1 MFDNLILPAGV
12 FIEEET
18 DQYGRFSVAPLERG
32 FGHTVGNSLR
42 RILLGSTSGAAIVT
56 LRIKGV
62 LHEFSAIPGVYEEV
76 PIIVLNLKRVRL
88 KMGPDAPDFPL
99 LTLTVSQQG
108 EVTAGQ
114 IETPAGVEIVNKD
127 EYLFSV
133 TGRLEDEIYMEMNA
147 VRGRG
152 FVPAED
158 FSDDF
163 KAEQPP
169 NTIFLDA
176 IFSPVKRV
184 TYTVEKVRV
193 GAAVDKEK
201 LVLEI
206 WTDGTRRPYDV
217 FQEAVD
223 ILNQLGQ
230 RLQKRLSERPIPT
243 PEERRIKIEE
253 MERIKSLVTRYID
266 NLEVSKRT
274 LQTLKEAGFVLIAD
288 VVSKKEKELLEIK
301 NFGEKSLE
309 EVKEAISKLGL
320 KFGLDLSDMK
330 EELELRRKEYLEEQ
344 EEFEG

>member
-1 MFDNLILPAGV
+1 MFEELTLPPGV
-12 FIEEET
+12 YVEEET
-18 DQYGRFSVAPLERG
+18 DHYGRFSIAPLDRG
-32 FGHTVGNSLR
+32 FGHTLGNSLR
-42 RILLGSTSGAAIVT
+42 RILLGATSGAAIVT

-99 LTLTVSQQG
+99 LTLAVSQQG
-108 EVTAGQ
+108 EVTAAQ

-133 TGRLEDEIYMEMNA
+133 TGRLEDEIYMEMN
-147 VRGRG
+147 VIRGRG

-158 FSDDF
+158 FPDEF

-176 IFSPVKRV
+176 IFSPVKRA
-184 TYTVEKVRV
+184 TYRVEKVRV

-201 LVLEI
+201 LVLEV
-206 WTDGTRRPYDV
+206 WTDGTRGPYDV

-223 ILNQLGQ
+223 IYNRLGEKLGV
-230 RLQKRLSERPIPT
+230 RLKERPIPT
-243 PEERRIKIEE
+243 PEERRIKFEE
-253 MERIKSLVTRYID
+253 MERIKSLVTKYID
-266 NLEVSKRT
+266 NLGVSKRT
-274 LQTLKEAGFVLIAD
+274 LQTLKEAGLVLIAD
-288 VVSKKEKELLEIK
+288 VVSRTEKDLLKIR

-309 EVKEAISKLGL
+309 EVKEAVEKLGL
-320 KFGLDLSDMK
+320 KFGLDLSDME

-344 EEFEG
+344 EEFGE

>member
-1 MFDNLILPAGV
+1 MFDDLTLPKGV
-12 FIEEET
+12 YIEEET
-18 DQYGRFSVAPLERG
+18 DQYGRFSIAPLNKG
-32 FGHTVGNSLR
+32 FGHTLGNSLR

-88 KMGPDAPDFPL
+88 KVGPEAGELPL
-99 LTLTVSQQG
+99 LTLTVTQEG

-114 IETPAGVEIVNKD
+114 IEAPAGVEIVNKD
-127 EYLFSV
+127 EYLFTV

-147 VRGRG
+147 ARGRG

-158 FSDDF
+158 FTDEF
-163 KAEQPP
+163 KASQPP

-184 TYTVEKVRV
+184 TYQVEKVRV

-201 LVLEI
+201 LVLEV
-206 WTDGTRRPYDV
+206 WTDGTRKPYDV
-217 FQEAVD
+217 YQEAVE
-223 ILNQLGQ
+223 IYNKLGE
-230 RLQKRLSERPIPT
+230 RLGVLLKERPIPT
-243 PEERRIKIEE
+243 PEERRIQLEEREKI
-253 MERIKSLVTRYID
+253 RSLVIKYID
-266 NLEVSKRT
+266 NLELSKRT
-274 LQTLKEAGFVLIAD
+274 LQTLREAGLVLIAD
-288 VVSKKEKELLEIK
+288 IVSRTEKELLEIR

-309 EVKEAISKLGL
+309 EVKEAITKLGL
-320 KFGLDLSDMK
+320 KFGLDLSDME
-330 EELELRRKEYLEEQ
+330 EELEQRRREYLEEQ